1 MKLLLDTHVFLWW
14 LADDPRLSAT
24 LRRAIADADNNCAI
38 SAASSW
44 EIAIKLSMGK
54 LKLDLEADADLAELP
69 RLCGFDELA
78 ITHQHAAHVRSLP
91 LHHAD
96 PFDRMLIAQ
105 AQTEGLTI
113 ATVDPAFA
121 RYAVAVVP
129 AD

>member
-14 LADDPRLSAT
+14 LADDARLSPT
-24 LRRAIADADNNCAI
+24 LRRAIADPDNSCAI

-44 EIAIKLSMGK
+44 EIAIKLSVGR
-54 LKLDLEADADLAELP
+54 LKLDLEAAADLAELP

-78 ITHQHAAHVRSLP
+78 ITHRHAGHVRTLP
-91 LHHAD
+91 FHHND
-96 PFDRMLIAQ
+96 PFDRLLIAQ

-113 ATVDPAFA
+113 ATVDPVFA
-121 RYAVAVVP
+121 SYAVAVVP